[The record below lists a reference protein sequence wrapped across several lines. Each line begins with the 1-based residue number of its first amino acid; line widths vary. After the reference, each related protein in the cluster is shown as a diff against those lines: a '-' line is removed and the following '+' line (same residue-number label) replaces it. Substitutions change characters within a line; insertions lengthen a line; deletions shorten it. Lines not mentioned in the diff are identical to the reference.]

1 MEQKEYYNTESSLSK
16 MEEENIAYECLDIAR
31 RKKAILSSDTE
42 KFKMFSKLM
51 RIGIMMK
58 NAKVTHQKM
67 PE

>member
-1 MEQKEYYNTESSLSK
+1 MEQKEYYNTESSLNK
-16 MEEENIAYECLDIAR
+16 MEEENISYESLDIER

>member
-1 MEQKEYYNTESSLSK
+1 MEQKEYYNTESSLNK
-16 MEEENIAYECLDIAR
+16 MEEENISYESLDIER

-42 KFKMFSKLM
+42 KFKIFSKLM

>member
-1 MEQKEYYNTESSLSK
+1 MEHKEYYNTESSLSK
-16 MEEENIAYECLDIAR
+16 MEEENNAYENIDLAR